1 MIQTE
6 TIELSRIMS
15 HWGLT
20 VLSYQ
25 KIKDVYK
32 VKTESGY
39 KNLKVSPLLP
49 KRLLFVHQAV
59 LHLQNNGFQGMV
71 PILPALD
78 GRSYVSD
85 GRYAY
90 SLFDWI
96 EGRQCDFSNLVELQG
111 ATRLL
116 AEFHGKTG
124 GFIPPDHSNM
134 RNRLGKSLH
143 HFEEHYQEL
152 LDFKKIA
159 ATMPDDP
166 FAKTYLSQVDYFL
179 PIAAQAIVKLRQ
191 SSYPDLVKTAHQN
204 QTFCHGDPAARNF
217 ILTPDERIYMIDF
230 DSCRLDLPV
239 MDLIKFTRR
248 VLKKYCWEFQIAK
261 ILVDAYDE
269 VNHLSTHEVEVMKA
283 VFYFPQKFWRMAT
296 RYFHL
301 HDRHSP
307 ERALEKLK
315 KYADSRLELTQF
327 QTEFDHYTPRAVYPK
342 IPNRMKTGY
351 N

>member
-6 TIELSRIMS
+6 TAELSRILS
-15 HWGLT
+15 HWGLKA
-20 VLSYQ
+20 LNYQ

-32 VKTESGY
+32 VKTEKGY
-39 KNLKVSPLLP
+39 KNLKFSPLLP

-59 LHLQNNGFQGMV
+59 LHLQNNDFQGMY
-71 PILPALD
+71 PIIPALD
-78 GRSYVSD
+78 GRTYVSD

-96 EGRQCDFSNLVELQG
+96 EGRQCDFSNLAELRD

-116 AEFHGKTG
+116 AEFHSKSG

-134 RNRLGKSLH
+134 RNRLGKCLR
-143 HFEEHYQEL
+143 HFEAHYQDL
-152 LDFKKIA
+152 LDFKDIA

-166 FAKTYLSQVDYFL
+166 FAKTYLSQVDFFL
-179 PIAAQAIVKLRQ
+179 PIAARAVEKLRH
-191 SSYPDLVKTAHQN
+191 SSYVDLVKSVRQN
-204 QTFCHGDPAARNF
+204 HTFCHGDPAARNF
-217 ILTPDERIYMIDF
+217 ILTPEHRTYMIDF

-248 VLKKYCWEFQIAK
+248 VLKKYCWKFEIAK
-261 ILVDAYDE
+261 ILVNAYDE
-269 VNHLSTHEVEVMKA
+269 VNRLSTNELEVMKA

-296 RYFHL
+296 RYFHQ

-307 ERALEKLK
+307 ERALQKLI
-315 KYADSRLELTQF
+315 KYTGNRLELARF
-327 QTEFDHYTPRAVYPK
+327 QMDFDKYDPRAG
-342 IPNRMKTGY
+342 TA
-351 N
+351 